1 MFLVPVSSFVHFFKA
16 EYLSRIVLKTLD
28 ILKDKRLRLYKL
40 LWNILDFKCKWHT
53 FIKNTL
59 LEKRITY
66 RYKKALR
73 NARA

>member
-1 MFLVPVSSFVHFFKA
+1 MPFVPVSSFLHFFKA
-16 EYLSRIVLKTLD
+16 QYLNRIVLKTLD
-28 ILKDKRLRLYKL
+28 ILKDRRLRLYKL
-40 LWNILDFKCKWHT
+40 LWNILDFKCKWYT

-73 NARA
+73 NART